1 MYDLYRI
8 KFCFF
13 FFFFFFFLNK
23 CYKHGALHTALH
35 NDFPNIQ
42 ARKSPLTS
50 AISGLLSFLTNEGGL
65 GRYIANCIDT
75 TKKLEGRST
84 HVWVFSLPWSHNHFR
99 FRAVETQWIK
109 RWPAD
114 LAVRV
119 QFPLEIPSVNGIPL
133 HITFHYVSPPP
144 HRPDLTEILLKRM

>member
-1 MYDLYRI
+1 MYDLYFI

-13 FFFFFFFLNK
+13 FNK
-23 CYKHGALHTALH
+23 CCKHGALHTALH

-42 ARKSPLTS
+42 ARMSPLTS

-75 TKKLEGRST
+75 NKEVGREKYPRLSI
-84 HVWVFSLPWSHNHFR
+84 FAPLSHNHFR
-99 FRAVETQWIK
+99 FRAVEAQWIK

-119 QFPLEIPSVNGIPL
+119 QFPLEIPTVNGIPL
-133 HITFHYVSPPP
+133 HINFHYVSPPP